1 MSNSYNVKDKTALVT
16 GANRGI
22 GKVIVESLL
31 DKGQVKKVYA
41 AVRKLESANELTE
54 KYSDR
59 VEAIQIDLEKPET
72 IQQAAKK
79 ATDVDIVVN
88 NAGVLKTSTPLESGA
103 LDTMSYEM
111 DMNVNGLVRM
121 AQAFA
126 PILKANGGGALIQLN
141 SLASMK
147 SFPPFAT
154 YCASK
159 AAAYSITQALR
170 DLLKEQGTTV
180 VSVHPGPIATDMAT
194 DAGIGEIAEPPSLV
208 ADSIL
213 YALENGEFHAFPDSM
228 AKQFEE
234 AYQGFAEN
242 VVNADLL
249 EA

>member
-1 MSNSYNVKDKTALVT
+1 MSTSYDIKGKTALVT

-22 GKVIVESLL
+22 GKVIVETLL
-31 DKGQVKKVYA
+31 DKGGVKKVYA
-41 AVRKLESANELTE
+41 AVRKIDSAKALKD
-54 KYSDR
+54 KYADR
-59 VEAIQIDLEKPET
+59 VEVIQIDLDQPET
-72 IQQAAKK
+72 ITKAAQQ

-88 NAGVLKTSTPLESGA
+88 NAGILSTVTPLESNS
-103 LDTMSYEM
+103 LDTMSHEI
-111 DMNVNGLVRM
+111 DINVNGLVRM

-126 PILKANGGGALIQLN
+126 PILKNNGGGALVQLN

-147 SFPPFAT
+147 SFAPFAT

-180 VSVHPGPIATDMAT
+180 VSVHPGPIETDMAVN
-194 DAGIGEIAEPPSLV
+194 AGIGEIAEPPSLV

-213 YALENGEFHAFPDSM
+213 EALEKGEFHAFPDSM
-228 AKQFEE
+228 AKQFES
-234 AYQGFAEN
+234 AYQCFAEN

-249 EA
+249 G

>member
-1 MSNSYNVKDKTALVT
+1 MTNSFDIKGKTALVT

-22 GKVIVESLL
+22 GKAIVETFL
-31 DKGQVKKVYA
+31 DKGGVKTVYA
-41 AVRKLESANELTE
+41 AVRNLVSVKEITD
-54 KYSDR
+54 KYGDR

-72 IQQAAKK
+72 IQQAAAK

-88 NAGVLKTSTPLESGA
+88 NAGVLKTSTPFDANA

-111 DMNVNGLVRM
+111 DMNVSGLIRM

-141 SLASMK
+141 SVASMK

-154 YCASK
+154 YSASK

-180 VSVHPGPIATDMAT
+180 VSVHPGPIATDMA
-194 DAGIGEIAEPPSLV
+194 DEAGIGEIAEPPSVV

-213 YALENGEFHAFPDSM
+213 AALEKGEFHAFPDSM
-228 AKQFEE
+228 AKQFEG
-234 AYQGFAEN
+234 AYQGFADNIVN
-242 VVNADLL
+242 VNLL
-249 EA
+249 EG

>member
-1 MSNSYNVKDKTALVT
+1 MPYNVKNKTALVT

-41 AVRKLESANELTE
+41 AVRKLESASELTE
-54 KYSDR
+54 QYGDR

-72 IQQAAKK
+72 IQQAATK

-88 NAGVLKTSTPLESGA
+88 NAGVLKTSTPLESGT

-111 DMNVNGLVRM
+111 DINVNGLVRM

-126 PILKANGGGALIQLN
+126 PILKANGGGALVQLN
-141 SLASMK
+141 SLASIK

-194 DAGIGEIAEPPSLV
+194 DAGIDEIAEPPSLV

-213 YALENGEFHAFPDSM
+213 YALENGEFHTFPDSM
-228 AKQFEE
+228 AKQFED

-242 VVNADLL
+242 IVNANLL
-249 EA
+249 ES

>member
-1 MSNSYNVKDKTALVT
+1 MANSYDIKGKTALVT

-22 GKVIVESLL
+22 GKVILEAFL
-31 DKGQVKKVYA
+31 DKGGVKKVYA
-41 AVRKLESANELTE
+41 AVRNVDSAKPLVD
-54 KYSDR
+54 KYGEQ
-59 VEAIQIDLEKPET
+59 VEAIQIDLEKPDT
-72 IQQAAKK
+72 IQQAAAK
-79 ATDVDIVVN
+79 ASDVYIVVN
-88 NAGVLKTSTPLESGA
+88 NAGVLKTSTPLDNNA
-103 LDTMSYEM
+103 LNTMSYEI

-147 SFPPFAT
+147 SFAPFAT

-180 VSVHPGPIATDMAT
+180 VSVHPGPIATDMAN
-194 DAGIGEIAEPPSLV
+194 DAGIGEIAEPPSVV

-213 YALENGEFHAFPDSM
+213 AALENGEFHAFPDSM
-228 AKQFEE
+228 AKQFEG
-234 AYQGFAEN
+234 AYQGFADN
-242 VVNADLL
+242 IVNANLL
-249 EA
+249 EG